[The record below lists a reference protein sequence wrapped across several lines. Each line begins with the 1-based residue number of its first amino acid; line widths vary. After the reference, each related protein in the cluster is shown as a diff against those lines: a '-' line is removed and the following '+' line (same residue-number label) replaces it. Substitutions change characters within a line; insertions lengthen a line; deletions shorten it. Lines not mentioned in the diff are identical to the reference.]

1 MKKKGTSDLLV
12 FGFYSCPSDVLSDF
26 FCSDL
31 RVVLISLFSANIFLC
46 DGLLG
51 SLPFDDLKKKL
62 RPSRHGFSLK

>member
-31 RVVLISLFSANIFLC
+31 RVVLISLFSANIFSVMDYWVLC
-46 DGLLG
+46 HLMI
-51 SLPFDDLKKKL
+51 
-62 RPSRHGFSLK
+62 